1 MNSNGVVYRCNKS
14 CPIGKRCFILKT
26 AVTLSPTGTTMA
38 IDESLSNAVLFLC
51 NGPLARYPQ
60 LSVFNRTDTSH
71 CDVIEIRH
79 IDRSLLLSLLNSNE
93 IPAFK
98 MGKIRK
104 IYKQNLIRCMSQYQ

>member
-1 MNSNGVVYRCNKS
+1 M
-14 CPIGKRCFILKT
+14 FIQSVAL
-26 AVTLSPTGTTMA
+26 LPTGTTMA

-51 NGPLARYPQ
+51 NGPLARYLQ

-79 IDRSLLLSLLNSNE
+79 VDRSLLLSLLNSNE

-104 IYKQNLIRCMSQYQ
+104 IYKQNLIHYMSQYQ